1 MNRHEIK
8 SREGKRGR
16 WRHGVVKD
24 DKMLF
29 QSTNIRGYPTKEE
42 ADKAGND
49 ILNEIRDEGH
59 VVSYKKGE
67 AVGLKT
73 GAEEWRGKTY
83 KAGQHGRVEGHKAG
97 YAEGRLKWGGFMI
110 VACVI
115 AVIMALLAF
124 MPTQ

>member
-8 SREGKRGR
+8 SNEGKRGR

-29 QSTNIRGYPTKEE
+29 QSTNIRGYETQEE

-59 VVSYKKGE
+59 VDSRDEGE
-67 AVGLKT
+67 AVEAL
-73 GAEEWRGKTY
+73 EERG
-83 KAGQHGRVEGHKAG
+83 
-97 YAEGRLKWGGFMI
+97 
-110 VACVI
+110 
-115 AVIMALLAF
+115 
-124 MPTQ
+124 